1 MTEQEMWEAVQNSD
15 ANYDGLFFYAVKT
28 TGIFCRPS
36 CKSKPPKH
44 ENICYF
50 SSAKQAR
57 LAGYRPCKRCRSDL
71 LEYQPMRDIAAE
83 MKQKLD
89 KAEPLKDIGLTK
101 RWMTEVFKQEYGVT
115 PKQYTDVLR
124 LDTAKNL
131 LAHTDDKVIDIAYT
145 TGFSS
150 LSSFNR
156 FFKKQTG
163 KIPSAYRNACKS
175 LHNVQVF

>member
-71 LEYQPMRDIAAE
+71 LEYQLMRDIAAE

-101 RWMTEVFKQEYGVT
+101 RRMTEVFKQEYGVT
-115 PKQYTDVLR
+115 PK
-124 LDTAKNL
+124 
-131 LAHTDDKVIDIAYT
+131 
-145 TGFSS
+145 
-150 LSSFNR
+150 
-156 FFKKQTG
+156 
-163 KIPSAYRNACKS
+163 
-175 LHNVQVF
+175 